1 MADKILLKNV
11 LSSPLADAAVS
22 EQAQLSS
29 NKKLTKLASEDG
41 DSLSV
46 KSNAIVH
53 TTMLEALVVLHV
65 VMKVVQTF
73 EDTESLIQNVYYC
86 K

>member
-1 MADKILLKNV
+1 
-11 LSSPLADAAVS
+11 
-22 EQAQLSS
+22 
-29 NKKLTKLASEDG
+29 
-41 DSLSV
+41 
-46 KSNAIVH
+46 
-53 TTMLEALVVLHV
+53 MLEALVVLHV